1 MASGNISAPDSRL
14 RGLQLLEISRVTE
27 GTAFTEAERSSL
39 GLVSKIVALSNAPP
53 AQARAEPRPADR
65 RIGNYLSGLFP
76 LAKYAS
82 GVAKQ
87 CFETVVHVL
96 LDVAVK
102 QG

>member
-1 MASGNISAPDSRL
+1 MTRAGTPEH
-14 RGLQLLEISRVTE
+14 RGAC
-27 GTAFTEAERSSL
+27 AFFCPLSKFRFLAG
-39 GLVSKIVALSNAPP
+39 GLPF
-53 AQARAEPRPADR
+53 
-65 RIGNYLSGLFP
+65 YFSGLFFP
-76 LAKYAS
+76 AKYAS